1 MFTFVLNKQFE
12 QLITISTHVLTM
24 LKIINAEFQSIQL
37 WFTDQNKRPLE
48 IEESINITL
57 YKYYIF
63 YKNEIFDRTK
73 VKKIFQRIRSFV
85 ISKKIR

>member
-48 IEESINITL
+48 IEENINITL

-73 VKKIFQRIRSFV
+73 VKKIFQRIRFFV
-85 ISKKIR
+85 ISKKIW